1 MIATKE
7 KIESRNVKENFTALL
22 VRKEQEN
29 SISFD
34 KRFCNNYYEDDLKNL
49 SLTSSSFKSA
59 ESEENIPYMYL
70 SIIAMILMGGMGLSL
85 DPVFLILSL
94 ASAPIAFIGDTKW
107 SKNRFFKKWIKNKVN
122 VESLKSSYFKQSVA
136 DKETL
141 KEFALVYGED
151 VLVNLLEEREVVKY
165 EDIINSMSNQ
175 ENNKSKTEKRENL
188 IKAVR
193 CMTNE

>member
-59 ESEENIPYMYL
+59 KSKEEIFYVYF
-70 SIIAMILMGGMGLSL
+70 SIIAMILMGGMALL
-85 DPVFLILSL
+85 LCPVFLILSL
-94 ASAPIAFIGDTKW
+94 VSAPIAFIGDTKW
-107 SKNRFFKKWIKNKVN
+107 SKNRVFKKWIKNKVN
-122 VESLKSSYFKQSVA
+122 LESLKSSYFKQTVV

-141 KEFALVYGED
+141 KEFALTYGEE
-151 VLVNLLEEREVVKY
+151 VLVNLLEDKEVVRY
-165 EDIINSMSNQ
+165 QDIISSLSKQTSSNI
-175 ENNKSKTEKRENL
+175 KIEKRENL

>member
-59 ESEENIPYMYL
+59 KSKEEIFYIYF
-70 SIIAMILMGGMGLSL
+70 SIISMILMAGMALLL

-107 SKNRFFKKWIKNKVN
+107 SENRVFKKWIKNKVN

-141 KEFALVYGED
+141 KEFALTYGEE
-151 VLVNLLEEREVVKY
+151 VLVNLLEDKEVIRY
-165 EDIINSMSNQ
+165 QDIFFYISQQANRNVR
-175 ENNKSKTEKRENL
+175 TEKRENL
-188 IKAVR
+188 IKAVK